1 MCRTVVH
8 KLLATDTQGYRGC
21 FSTWT
26 ANVPC
31 QLQLLT
37 YLQFST
43 LEEFFFLGSQEVSFS
58 SNQQELKMSWL
69 FFVFLVILTRT
80 DLDPLH

>member
-1 MCRTVVH
+1 M
-8 KLLATDTQGYRGC
+8 
-21 FSTWT
+21 WT

-37 YLQFST
+37 SLQFST
-43 LEEFFFLGSQEVSFS
+43 PEEFFLGSQEVSFS
-58 SNQQELKMSWL
+58 SIQQELKVSRL
-69 FFVFLVILTRT
+69 FSIFPVVTST